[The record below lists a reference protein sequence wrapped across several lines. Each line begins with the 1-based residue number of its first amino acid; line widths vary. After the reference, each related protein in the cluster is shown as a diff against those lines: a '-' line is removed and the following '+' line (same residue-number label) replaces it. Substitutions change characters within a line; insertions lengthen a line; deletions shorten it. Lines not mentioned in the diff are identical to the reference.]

1 MFPIPW
7 YAVLFISI
15 PETILI
21 IRLGFIL
28 FNLRIEWRET
38 ILASIFIV
46 IVSYFLLR
54 LSLIPG
60 VHTLILIFIT
70 TLIISWLG
78 KENIWYSL
86 IAIMCGAMI
95 MGVTENVVISVEL
108 MLISKTAGDLSS
120 NPWLNIA
127 VFEPILVFIALIFF
141 LMKRSK
147 RILYDLNPKGSS
159 K

>member
-38 ILASIFIV
+38 ILAFIFIG

-159 K
+159 R